1 MSTIYVRGINRTTTE
16 HDIRRHFATIGSL
29 SSVSFS
35 ESPRQGY
42 CWVTYFSSDLADRAV
57 VELHHSNL
65 NGSILSIRHEL
76 GSSTAPISTVTSKV
90 TVACVPRIVKLDADG
105 RKNKKARNINV
116 SYTGR
121 GIMVDGTEYPSPQG
135 LYLMKLLKL
144 SDISCIGNRQPLMS
158 ALLNIRH
165 GNKHAKELSDSM
177 AMVNAVQKL
186 GHLTRRS
193 WENYHRV
200 NVYTLA
206 DGVVP
211 CTSMTMCLY
220 FPTWTYTSIDPIL
233 DFDTSCLG
241 GFQSTITCANVMSQ
255 KFLFATNSE
264 EIAENVKIVETLK
277 VPPSLN
283 GDHTE
288 CINDNRH
295 GTSPLSSEQSL
306 SIVVACHSHAPLQ
319 EFWDR
324 VPCPKL
330 CVSMPC
336 CGKTWS
342 NLNEEPLEVYD
353 DFEVFS
359 PKRRIFLYHS
369 SGD

>member
-1 MSTIYVRGINRTTTE
+1 MSTVYVRGINRSTTE
-16 HDIRRHFATIGSL
+16 HDISKHFATIGSL

-42 CWVTYFSSDLADRAV
+42 CWVTYLSSELADRAV

-76 GSSTAPISTVTSKV
+76 GSNTVPISTVATKA

-165 GNKHAKELSDSM
+165 GNKHAKELSESM

-206 DGVVP
+206 DGIAP

-220 FPTWTYTSIDPIL
+220 FPSWTYTSIDPIL

-241 GFQSTITCANVMSQ
+241 GFHSTIRCVNEMSQ
-255 KFLFATNSE
+255 NFVIATNNE
-264 EIAENVKIVETLK
+264 VTAKDVET
-277 VPPSLN
+277 VESLN
-283 GDHTE
+283 VPLSVNGDNTG
-288 CINDNRH
+288 CKND
-295 GTSPLSSEQSL
+295 SSEQVL
-306 SIVVACHSHAPLQ
+306 SIVIACHSHAPLQ

-336 CGKTWS
+336 CGKSWS

-369 SGD
+369 SGE